1 MAKNKIIQKIVDKFL
16 IGKEGPSVLKNIE
29 EKKLVDSGILDS
41 MDILL
46 LATEIEKKT
55 KRTIDISKQKNFKKF
70 NKYKDLIKI

>member
-1 MAKNKIIQKIVDKFL
+1 M
-16 IGKEGPSVLKNIE
+16 
-29 EKKLVDSGILDS
+29 DSGILDS

-46 LATEIEKKT
+46 LATEIEIKT

>member
-1 MAKNKIIQKIVDKFL
+1 MKEFYENKMNFKKD
-16 IGKEGPSVLKNIE
+16 IE

>member
-55 KRTIDISKQKNFKKF
+55 NFWGF
-70 NKYKDLIKI
+70 IRLVHRCTWGSYFFVFACC

>member
-55 KRTIDISKQKNFKKF
+55 KRTST
-70 NKYKDLIKI
+70 

>member
-1 MAKNKIIQKIVDKFL
+1 MAINKIIQKIVDKFL